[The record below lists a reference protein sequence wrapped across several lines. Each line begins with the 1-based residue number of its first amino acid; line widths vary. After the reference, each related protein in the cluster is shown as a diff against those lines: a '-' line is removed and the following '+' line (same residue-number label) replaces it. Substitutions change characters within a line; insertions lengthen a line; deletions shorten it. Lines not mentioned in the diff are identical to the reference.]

1 MIDDGK
7 TPRPLPQLSAVTVL
21 AISAAA
27 GLAPLNSTMIA
38 VALPDIADEF
48 DIATGRVSILITAY
62 LLVMLVGQPLAGRIS
77 DRVGNRRALAIAL
90 VGMAVCSVWASFAP
104 TFAMLVVARLSQAA
118 FAAALTP
125 SVQSL
130 LRAMSGPNEQ
140 GRTFGILGSVIGVG
154 AALGPVIGGVL
165 IEGFGWQAIFLIN
178 IPIVAGALIA
188 LARVDVREVHH
199 DLVDEEDPAGNNKIR
214 NRVFTVCYSIQ
225 TMTSLAQFAL
235 LILVPIMLDARGWEA
250 APTGL
255 TLSALTIG
263 MIIMGPP
270 GGRAGDAR
278 GRRWPSSIGLSG
290 ALIAMS
296 VLLLGG
302 SSINPIALALGL
314 AAFGIG
320 LGFTTPNLLSAALE
334 STPRSRAGTAAGIF
348 STSRYLGSV
357 TSSIAVSILVTDDAS
372 GSRPILGMAT
382 VAMVTAVVVAR
393 GLPTQRSQSREI

>member
-1 MIDDGK
+1 MVDDEK
-7 TPRPLPQLSAVTVL
+7 TSRPLPQLSAVTVL

-38 VALPDIADEF
+38 VALPEIADEF

-77 DRVGNRRALAIAL
+77 DLVGNRRALAIAL
-90 VGMAVCSVWASFAP
+90 VGMALCSVWASFAP
-104 TFAMLVVARLSQAA
+104 TFAMLVTARLSQAV
-118 FAAALTP
+118 FASALTP

-140 GRTFGILGSVIGVG
+140 GRTFGILGSAMGVG
-154 AALGPVIGGVL
+154 SALGPVIAGVL
-165 IEGFGWQAIFLIN
+165 IEVFGWQAIFLIN
-178 IPIVAGALIA
+178 VPIVAGALVA
-188 LARVDVREVHH
+188 LARVDAREVHH
-199 DLVDEEDPAGNNKIR
+199 DLVDEDDAIDNNKIR
-214 NRVFTVCYSIQ
+214 NWIFSVCYSIQ

-235 LILVPIMLDARGWEA
+235 LILVPIMLNARGWEA
-250 APTGL
+250 APIGL
-255 TLSALTIG
+255 TMSALTIG
-263 MIIMGPP
+263 TIIMGPP

-278 GRRWPSSIGLSG
+278 GRRWPSLIGLSA
-290 ALIAMS
+290 ALAAMS

-302 SSINPIALALGL
+302 ATINPFALAVGL

-320 LGFTTPNLLSAALE
+320 VGFTTPNLLSAALN
-334 STPRSRAGTAAGIF
+334 STPRNRAGTAAGIF

-357 TSSIAVSILVTDDAS
+357 TSSIAVSIWVTDDAS

-382 VAMVTAVVVAR
+382 VAMVIAVVVAR
-393 GLPTQRSQSREI
+393 GLPT

>member
-1 MIDDGK
+1 MVDDEK
-7 TPRPLPQLSAVTVL
+7 TSRPLPQLSAVTVL

-38 VALPDIADEF
+38 VALPEIADEF

-77 DRVGNRRALAIAL
+77 DLVGNRRALAIAL
-90 VGMAVCSVWASFAP
+90 VGMALCSVWASFAP
-104 TFAMLVVARLSQAA
+104 TFAMLVTARLSQAV
-118 FAAALTP
+118 FASALTP

-140 GRTFGILGSVIGVG
+140 GRTFGILGSAMGVG
-154 AALGPVIGGVL
+154 SALGPVIAGVL
-165 IEGFGWQAIFLIN
+165 IEVFGWQAIFLIN
-178 IPIVAGALIA
+178 VPIVAGALVA
-188 LARVDVREVHH
+188 LARVDAREVHH
-199 DLVDEEDPAGNNKIR
+199 DLVDEDDAIDNNKIR
-214 NRVFTVCYSIQ
+214 NWIFSVCYSIQ

-235 LILVPIMLDARGWEA
+235 LILVPIMLNARGWEA
-250 APTGL
+250 APIGL
-255 TLSALTIG
+255 TMSALTIG
-263 MIIMGPP
+263 TIIMGPP

-278 GRRWPSSIGLSG
+278 GRRWPSLIGLSA
-290 ALIAMS
+290 ALAAMS

-302 SSINPIALALGL
+302 ATINPFALAVGL

-320 LGFTTPNLLSAALE
+320 VGFTTPNLLSAALN
-334 STPRSRAGTAAGIF
+334 STPRNRAGTAAGIF

-357 TSSIAVSILVTDDAS
+357 TSSIAVSIWVTDDAS

-382 VAMVTAVVVAR
+382 VAMVIAVVVAR